1 VNQAQTFFY
10 VLSVLAILSALGVV
24 LARNVV
30 YAAIYLVTA
39 LLMVAGLYVLLFADF
54 LALVQ
59 VLIYAG
65 AVSILLLMGLMLTRP
80 ARDIVLDNPQKPL
93 AALAAVVLFVI
104 LLYQALASNW
114 SGRVS
119 AAIGRASL
127 NDLGRV
133 LFDRW
138 VVPFEIASVLL
149 LVALVGVGALARI
162 EDREYWCPWTTTSS
176 SVASSLPSCHTVCCP
191 AGTPCWCSWQSS
203 LCSTQ

>member
-1 VNQAQTFFY
+1 VDQAQTFFY
-10 VLSVLAILSALGVV
+10 VVSVLAILSALGVV

-30 YAAIYLVTA
+30 YAAIYLVTS

-80 ARDIVLDNPQKPL
+80 ARDITLDNPQKPL
-93 AALAAVVLFVI
+93 AALAALVVFTI
-104 LLYQALASNW
+104 LSYQTLASNW
-114 SGRVS
+114 GGRVS

-127 NDLGRV
+127 NDLGKV

-149 LVALVGVGALARI
+149 LVALVGAVVVARI
-162 EDREYWCPWTTTSS
+162 EERE
-176 SVASSLPSCHTVCCP
+176 
-191 AGTPCWCSWQSS
+191 
-203 LCSTQ
+203 